1 MATLD
6 VRPRLLDALSVLRD
20 RVDAARFPLP
30 LRGAA
35 RARRNR
41 AELLAQLDD
50 YVIPR
55 LRSPQAP
62 LLAVIGGSTG
72 AGKSTLVNSLVGR
85 RVSEAGVLRPT
96 TRTPV
101 LVCHP
106 DDLRWFAG
114 PRVLPQLARMWVPEQ
129 DDGAEGEYAASGGLG
144 RGEFGVR
151 GVGGVAA
158 GGGRGPSGVQGGAQG
173 RRMAEELHGGE
184 GGRSGREGHGGA
196 RGAGGERGRGVGGEA
211 DEVSEVRGEVYGGGE
226 AEGAFGAGYGYAG
239 GGGAVGG
246 GFGAYEG
253 AGVAGGGAAG
263 SGMFTVRIET
273 EPALPSG
280 LALLDAPD
288 IDSLVARNRE
298 LAAELICAADVWVLV
313 TTAARYADAV
323 PWHLLRTAKEYDVT
337 LVTVLDRVP
346 HQIATD
352 ISGRYAELLQR
363 AGLGHVPRF
372 TIPELPESAGG
383 GRGLLPATAVA
394 ALRDWL
400 ERHAQDPVART
411 AAAERTATGVIASLR
426 SRLPALAGAAAA
438 QHAAALRLAGR
449 VEEAYERAA
458 ERVRQEVAAGE
469 VLSGDARAHWR
480 DHGLDGRSDEL
491 LDALTHG
498 LTSLL
503 TCAVE
508 EADERSADAWRRD
521 PAAAEVALT
530 TAEGAAGAGER
541 LGVIVRRWRRC
552 LEELAEEETRE
563 ARAGQAGERAGSV
576 EPEESAALL
585 ATALL
590 GGRRAR
596 TAGENL
602 ADLLGAQSALRLCDR
617 GSRLL
622 ATYLER
628 ALHGE
633 RERRLAPLDQLTVPP
648 DQQAELIAALSVL
661 QREKQREQR
670 KEEETAMAREMAM
683 GKEGV
688 SG

>member
-1 MATLD
+1 MD
-6 VRPRLLDALSVLRD
+6 VRPRLIDALSVLRD

-41 AELLAQLDD
+41 DELLAQLDD

-85 RVSEAGVLRPT
+85 RISEAGVLRPT

-106 DDLRWFAG
+106 DDAPWFAG
-114 PRVLPQLARMWVPEQ
+114 PRVLPQLTRVWVPEQ
-129 DDGAEGEYAASGGLG
+129 DDGGEIREAV
-144 RGEFGVR
+144 GEV
-151 GVGGVAA
+151 VGA
-158 GGGRGPSGVQGGAQG
+158 GGRG
-173 RRMAEELHGGE
+173 
-184 GGRSGREGHGGA
+184 
-196 RGAGGERGRGVGGEA
+196 
-211 DEVSEVRGEVYGGGE
+211 GGGE
-226 AEGAFGAGYGYAG
+226 ARERGERGE
-239 GGGAVGG
+239 VGVG
-246 GFGAYEG
+246 
-253 AGVAGGGAAG
+253 
-263 SGMFTVRIET
+263 TVRIET
-273 EPALPSG
+273 DVALPSG

-346 HQIATD
+346 HQIAAE

-383 GRGLLPATAVA
+383 GSGLLPATAVA
-394 ALRDWL
+394 ALREWL
-400 ERHAQDPVART
+400 EWHAEDPVART
-411 AAAERTATGVIASLR
+411 AAAERTAAGAIAALR

-449 VEEAYERAA
+449 VEDAYEGAA
-458 ERVRQEVAAGE
+458 ERVRREVAAGE
-469 VLSGDARAHWR
+469 VLAGDARAHWR
-480 DHGLDGRSDEL
+480 DHRLGGRADDL
-491 LDALTHG
+491 LEALTHG

-508 EADERSADAWRRD
+508 EADERAADAWRRD
-521 PAAAEVALT
+521 PAAAEVVRA
-530 TAEGAAGAGER
+530 AAADAAGAGGR

-552 LEELAEEETRE
+552 LEELVEEETR
-563 ARAGQAGERAGSV
+563 AVRTGQAGEQGGTV
-576 EPEESAALL
+576 DPELPAALL

-602 ADLLGAQSALRLCDR
+602 ADLVGAQTALRLCER
-617 GSRLL
+617 GGRLL
-622 ATYLER
+622 TTYLER
-628 ALHGE
+628 AVDGE
-633 RERRLAPLDQLTVPP
+633 RERRLAPLDQLTVPSK
-648 DQQAELIAALSVL
+648 QQAGLIAALSVM
-661 QREKQREQR
+661 QREK
-670 KEEETAMAREMAM
+670 KEEEREKEREREWEWERAREERERVREWEWA
-683 GKEGV
+683 GGRRVGDGAGWGTGLELAKEEV